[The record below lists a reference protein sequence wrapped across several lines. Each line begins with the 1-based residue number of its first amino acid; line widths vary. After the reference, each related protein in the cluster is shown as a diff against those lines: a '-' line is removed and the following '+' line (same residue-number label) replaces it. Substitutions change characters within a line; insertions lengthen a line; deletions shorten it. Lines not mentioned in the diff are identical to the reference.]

1 MAYISKWKLKN
12 GTVVPVGSN
21 LFGHCG
27 TASGTQTK
35 VVTLADFD
43 VLVEGITVHVHFQY
57 KNTANGAL
65 LQVGN
70 TVAKAIRYNGTPNGD
85 WADDSI
91 VSFTYYG
98 DMWCQNDYQAGGGGG
113 SSYGLDYDPDTSEL
127 SLVPDGQTQ
136 SVTLPNGVTYT
147 LSISGDTLTLVGSDG
162 STSPVTLPSNSM
174 SLLSYGHSTWNDFI
188 TAYQTNSIVYC
199 RASSNSNPGTGSQ
212 NRLAFMAYVNNATN
226 PTEVEFQYYRS
237 VATHSDNQQG
247 DQVYVYKLNSLGT
260 WSVTVRSA
268 FTRIDVGN
276 GLTKAYSSG
285 TLTLSGKTYALSIS
299 GHDITLTDN
308 DGNTDTVTVPDDNTT
323 YTISISGNDITLT
336 PSSGTAQTITVPDDD
351 TTYSLSISGNVIT
364 LTGSDGSTDS
374 VTVPDDDTTYTLSI
388 NNHSI
393 ELVGSDSTTST
404 VVLPIYALSGDDA
417 QATLTDSY
425 GNTSVAVY
433 PTYTIYKNYD
443 EIVLA
448 RDYGGLQTEVARV
461 TDDNTAYGLQFV
473 NGTLTLVASG
483 GTASVSIPD
492 TNTTYSL
499 SLSGSTLTLTGSD
512 GSTSSVTISG
522 GNIVDVQVDGT
533 SVVDAQGVANII
545 LPEEIFFAEYNVT
558 SFADITSAIND
569 GKAVYAV
576 YSNYIAPLVH
586 TSSGSYVFSM
596 TYDPG
601 GVNPQA
607 LRFIVTSA
615 DVWSYNLSSLALY
628 SDIPTVTEQSI
639 TTYSSGWTNYDSA
652 NIPKV
657 RKYGKVVS
665 LLGAM
670 KNNSAVTLNTSGQT
684 MFSIPSA
691 YVPTERLFAV
701 CQGSGSMRWLCSI
714 ETNGVVAAARYTNT
728 TTYPSVS
735 AGSWFPFTIT
745 WVQS

>member
-70 TVAKAIRYNGTPNGD
+70 TVAKAIRYNGTSNGD

-98 DMWCQNDYQAGGGGG
+98 DMWNQNDYQSGGGGT
-113 SSYGLDYDPDTSEL
+113 SQEYPYIYNADYDPDYMEIDVSKKTGVGTSE
-127 SLVPDGQTQ
+127 
-136 SVTLPNGVTYT
+136 NY
-147 LSISGDTLTLVGSDG
+147 
-162 STSPVTLPSNSM
+162 
-174 SLLSYGHSTWNDFI
+174 
-188 TAYQTNSIVYC
+188 SIVIKGVGYIE
-199 RASSNSNPGTGSQ
+199 RDGDDLKIHNYRPTGHNTGASSVQTIP
-212 NRLAFMAYVNNATN
+212 
-226 PTEVEFQYYRS
+226 
-237 VATHSDNQQG
+237 
-247 DQVYVYKLNSLGT
+247 LGT
-260 WSVTVRSA
+260 A
-268 FTRIDVGN
+268 D
-276 GLTKAYSSG
+276 
-285 TLTLSGKTYALSIS
+285 
-299 GHDITLTDN
+299 TD
-308 DGNTDTVTVPDDNTT
+308 TT
-323 YTISISGNDITLT
+323 YTISISGHTITLTGSDGSTDSITVPDDDTTYTMSISGHTITLT
-336 PSSGTAQTITVPDDD
+336 PSLGTAQTITVPDDD
-351 TTYSLSISGNVIT
+351 TTYSLSISGDVLT

-374 VTVPDDDTTYTLSI
+374 VTIPDDDTTYTLSI

-461 TDDNTAYGLQFV
+461 TDDNTTYGLQFI

-533 SVVDAQGVANII
+533 SVVDQQGI
-545 LPEEIFFAEYNVT
+545 
-558 SFADITSAIND
+558 ADITPSSLIDIFYPVGSYYETSDTSFDPNVSWGGTWSLETEGLVHIGA
-569 GKAVYAV
+569 G
-576 YSNYIAPLVH
+576 SNYIVGATGGEVAH
-586 TSSGSYVFSM
+586 TLTKAESGLPSHGHGF
-596 TYDPG
+596 T
-601 GVNPQA
+601 
-607 LRFIVTSA
+607 R
-615 DVWSYNLSSLALY
+615 
-628 SDIPTVTEQSI
+628 PTVKTGEGGH
-639 TTYSSGWTNYDSA
+639 THT
-652 NIPKV
+652 
-657 RKYGKVVS
+657 
-665 LLGAM
+665 
-670 KNNSAVTLNTSGQT
+670 VTVHYRN
-684 MFSIPSA
+684 A
-691 YVPTERLFAV
+691 VPTTGSSAQPWAAGTLTSTGTATIASNTGTHSHTL
-701 CQGSGSMRWLCSI
+701 QGG
-714 ETNGVVAAARYTNT
+714 
-728 TTYPSVS
+728 SVS
-735 AGSWFPFTIT
+735 DNSGANASSAHNNMQPYVVVNRWHRTA
-745 WVQS
+745 